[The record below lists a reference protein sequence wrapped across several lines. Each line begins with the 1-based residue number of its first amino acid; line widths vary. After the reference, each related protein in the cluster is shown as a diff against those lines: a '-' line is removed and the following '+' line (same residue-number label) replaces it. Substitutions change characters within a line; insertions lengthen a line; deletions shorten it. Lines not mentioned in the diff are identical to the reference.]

1 VVKFF
6 KRKTDLENRVA
17 ELERLLNVLSDRLWK
32 VDSGHTKWRQEFN
45 AATKRHNDIMEKWA
59 EALLKAVSK

>member
-1 VVKFF
+1 VKFF

-17 ELERLLNVLSDRLWK
+17 ELERLLIVISDRLRT
-32 VDSGHTKWRQEFN
+32 VDIDHAEWRKEFN
-45 AATKRHNDIMEKWA
+45 AATKRHNDVMEKWA